1 MKDKGNVS
9 YLSQKI
15 FLGKQPNSSSPPF
28 PRECDL
34 VATGME
40 RVNSSRSRNEV
51 KLRIQVK
58 SGKREVIIAELIFL
72 VSLSFRCG
80 HIKHGIL

>member
-9 YLSQKI
+9 YLSRKI
-15 FLGKQPNSSSPPF
+15 FLGKQPNSISPPL

-51 KLRIQVK
+51 KLGIQVK